1 MVSALSWGLHDGGR
15 VPVRTITGGVVG
27 LVAGFQS
34 GQWGVVGFSAL
45 ISFCGWN
52 WGSSGKGLGAV
63 QPCNMHSSGKGLGA
77 VQPCNMHSSGKGLG
91 AVQPCNMHSSGKGLG
106 AVQPCNMHSSGK
118 GLGAVQPCN
127 MHSSGKGLGAVQPCN
142 MHFSYRCVCLS
153 GWGWGGRWGG
163 SNHLTNANAGSR
175 LRRRSS
181 RRGLRLTEPAS
192 GISGAVKWPQAQPS
206 VPVASSGVALILIH
220 HCVTELSV
228 SGWGW
233 GDSVPARSVC

>member
-1 MVSALSWGLHDGGR
+1 MM
-15 VPVRTITGGVVG
+15 
-27 LVAGFQS
+27 VAGFQS
-34 GQWGVVGFSAL
+34 GPSLGVLWGWWPGSSPDHHWGVVGFSAL

-63 QPCNMHSSGKGLGA
+63 QPCS
-77 VQPCNMHSSGKGLG
+77 
-91 AVQPCNMHSSGKGLG
+91 
-106 AVQPCNMHSSGK
+106 
-118 GLGAVQPCN
+118 
-127 MHSSGKGLGAVQPCN
+127 

-153 GWGWGGRWGG
+153 GWGWGWEVGG